1 MDTPVALSLAVALLA
16 LAALVIVAVLRRRS
30 QASSAAPAPAPPA
43 MPLSRAAPDAGG
55 WTTRDA
61 WTALHRLA
69 LSAPQ
74 LEPRIPPGHEG
85 VAAQVTE
92 DIARPTTQASLPRRP
107 LLLPQLLRAVNDP
120 ETSRRE
126 LSGIIARDPALAGD
140 LLRLANSP
148 YYRLTAK
155 PVESIDRAV
164 AVLGTEGLRRLVAA
178 AIMQPVFRVRTG
190 HFPRFADTAWD
201 HAFRAGIAA
210 ETCAA
215 IVDDSDPFAAQLL
228 ALLLGLGT
236 IIVFRTAMERYVEL
250 GGLSPS
256 PDLLALLI
264 DTHAPSAAHAV
275 AASWELSEGVLA
287 AIEEQRLDA
296 DERALSPLGR
306 SVRLGRLTGAL
317 AVVRTGGGTGDEA
330 ALAALRAAGIPDRQ
344 GERIWLR
351 LVPESAAVLQKD
363 AVGRFGHAN
372 AAGGAPGP

>member
-1 MDTPVALSLAVALLA
+1 MDLPVALSLAVSLLA
-16 LAALVIVAVLRRRS
+16 LAALAVVLIARRR
-30 QASSAAPAPAPPA
+30 AHAAPAPTPSPPA
-43 MPLSRAAPDAGG
+43 GVSQPAADAVGPAARE
-55 WTTRDA
+55 T
-61 WTALHRLA
+61 WTALHRVA

-74 LEPRIPPGHEG
+74 LEPHVPPGHEH
-85 VAAQVTE
+85 VAAQVTK
-92 DIARPTTQASLPRRP
+92 DIANASAQAALPRRP

-126 LSGIIARDPALAGD
+126 LAGIIARDPALAGD

-178 AIMQPVFRVRTG
+178 AIMQPVFRVKTG
-190 HFPRFADTAWD
+190 HFSRFPDCAWD

-210 ETCAA
+210 ETFAA

-236 IIVFRTAMERYVEL
+236 IIVFRATMDRYVGQ
-250 GGLSPS
+250 GGLAPS
-256 PDLLALLI
+256 PELVAHLI
-264 DTHAPSAAHAV
+264 DTHAPRAAHAV

-287 AIEEQRLDA
+287 AIGEQHLDTEEA
-296 DERALSPLGR
+296 ALSALGR

-317 AVVRTGGGTGDEA
+317 AVVRSGGGVTDEA
-330 ALAALRAAGIPDRQ
+330 ALATLRAAGVPERQ

-351 LVPESAAVLQKD
+351 LVPESAASLQK
-363 AVGRFGHAN
+363 
-372 AAGGAPGP
+372 APV

>member
-16 LAALVIVAVLRRRS
+16 LVALAYVVRARRRD
-30 QASSAAPAPAPPA
+30 AAQPAPAPPA
-43 MPLSRAAPDAGG
+43 AAAASRTAAAG
-55 WTTRDA
+55 TTATTSGPAAREA

-74 LEPRIPPGHEG
+74 LEPQVPPGHER
-85 VAAQVTE
+85 VAAQVAD
-92 DIARPTTQASLPRRP
+92 DIAGSALQATLPRRP

-126 LSGIIARDPALAGD
+126 LAAIIARDPALAGD

-148 YYRLTAK
+148 YYRLSAK

-190 HFPRFADTAWD
+190 HFPRFPDTAWD

-210 ETCAA
+210 ETFAA

-236 IIVFRTAMERYVEL
+236 IIVFRAAMERYVSQ
-250 GGLSPS
+250 GGLAPS
-256 PDLLALLI
+256 PELVAHLI
-264 DTHAPSAAHAV
+264 DSHAAHAARAV
-275 AASWELSEGVLA
+275 AASWQLSEGVLA
-287 AIEEQRLDA
+287 AIDEQRPDA
-296 DERALSPLGR
+296 GDGALSPLGR

-317 AVVRTGGGTGDEA
+317 AVVRSGGGVDDEA
-330 ALAALRAAGIPDRQ
+330 ALATLRAAGAPGRQ
-344 GERIWLR
+344 CERIWLR
-351 LVPESAAVLQKD
+351 LVPESAEVLQKRS
-363 AVGRFGHAN
+363 V
-372 AAGGAPGP
+372 